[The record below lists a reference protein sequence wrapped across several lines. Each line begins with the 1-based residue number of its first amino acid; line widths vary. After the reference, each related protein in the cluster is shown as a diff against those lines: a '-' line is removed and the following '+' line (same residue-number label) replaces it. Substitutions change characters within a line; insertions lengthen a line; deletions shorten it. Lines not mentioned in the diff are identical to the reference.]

1 MESSMGSE
9 ENRRSSSR
17 RREPSATSTLGVS
30 QPTRRR
36 RKETPVEQQRQYV
49 GIDLHRRRSVIVRMA
64 ADGTVLDTVR
74 IENEAL
80 ALDAELAKAGPEA
93 EVAMEATLGWYWA
106 ADVIAECGARLH
118 LAHPLGIK
126 AFSYQRVKKDESDAR
141 LLADLLRMGCLP
153 ESWIAP
159 PELRQLREAV
169 RFRHKLVCAR
179 ANAKSQVHGVLA
191 KAGVKVPVSDLFG
204 VAGNALMDSL
214 ALDDMY
220 LVRVESLR
228 DLVALHDRE
237 IAMLDRLIAR
247 RLAGQPGYEAIQ
259 AIPGVGKVLAAVFV
273 AEIGDVSRFERP
285 EQLVSWAGL
294 TPRHHESD
302 TTVRRGRITKQGSR
316 LVRWAAVEAAMR
328 PRSYSWLKSDYR
340 RLAAR
345 RGKKIAAVAV
355 GRKVL
360 TLVFY
365 GLRDGEVR
373 CLVDREAA

>member
-1 MESSMGSE
+1 M
-9 ENRRSSSR
+9 
-17 RREPSATSTLGVS
+17 
-30 QPTRRR
+30 
-36 RKETPVEQQRQYV
+36 EQQRQYV

-74 IENEAL
+74 IENEAIAL
-80 ALDAELAKAGPEA
+80 AGEITKAGPEP

-106 ADVIAECGARLH
+106 ADVLADGGVRLH

-126 AFSYQRVKKDESDAR
+126 AFAYQRVKKDESDAR
-141 LLADLLRMGCLP
+141 LLADLLRMGRLP
-153 ESWIAP
+153 EAWIAP

-169 RFRHKLVCAR
+169 RYRHKLVEAR
-179 ANAKSQVHGVLA
+179 AHAKAQVHGVLA

-204 VAGNALMDSL
+204 VAGNVLLDSVALEDV
-214 ALDDMY
+214 Y

-247 RLAGQPGYEAIQ
+247 RLQGHPGYEAIR
-259 AIPGVGKVLAAVFV
+259 AIPGVGKVLAAIFV

-316 LVRWAAVEAAMR
+316 LVRWAAVEAAMM
-328 PRSYSWLKSDYR
+328 PRNYSWLKSDYR

-345 RGKKIAAVAV
+345 RGKKIARVAV
-355 GRKVL
+355 GRKIL

-373 CLVDREAA
+373 CLADRRAA